1 LRSTARDQVSLA
13 LLAVGQAG
21 RGALARMRRSRLLR
35 WRYRSEAADELLL
48 APPNGLSGER
58 TRAYE
63 AAIAEHLL
71 PGAG

>member
-1 LRSTARDQVSLA
+1 VLDV
-13 LLAVGQAG
+13 
-21 RGALARMRRSRLLR
+21 
-35 WRYRSEAADELLL
+35 ADELVL

-71 PGAG
+71 PGA